1 MLDLLTVGPIFTR
14 PACHMQPSMHG
25 FADAACFAAT
35 VAALGRDRQ
44 TDGQTDTAPFE
55 CACCIRGPRSS
66 EICAGGDVLTRV
78 PLRLLQVRDDEA

>member
-1 MLDLLTVGPIFTR
+1 
-14 PACHMQPSMHG
+14 MQPSMHG

-35 VAALGRDRQ
+35 AAALGRDR
-44 TDGQTDTAPFE
+44 QTDTAPFE

-66 EICAGGDVLTRV
+66 EICAGGGVLTRV